1 MPQMTSARPFAG
13 PSPAK
18 RLAGLALTLGLVLG
32 LAACGGGNKA
42 SQAAARVNKSEITVH
57 QINFVLQ
64 QQRGI
69 TAEQADAA
77 SAQILQR
84 LVDQELAVQ
93 QAGDLRLDR
102 EPRVLQML
110 EAARREVLARAFA
123 ERIGE
128 GATPPTAEQIKAYYD
143 ANPALFAQ
151 RRVYNL
157 QEITIEATPEQ
168 VQQLRAKLGELG
180 SLDAVFAYLRSEN
193 LRFAANQA
201 VRPAEQLPLASV
213 NAFAAMRPGQ
223 AALNATPR
231 GAQLVIVADAR
242 DQPVG
247 EEQARPAIEQYL
259 LNQRRRELLDQEMK
273 RLRAA
278 AHIEYIGKFAETAPA
293 AAAAGTGAPAAPQAA
308 DVPPAPAGPAP
319 QGAPAAPA
327 APGAGTLDPS
337 DISKGLGIKR

>member
-1 MPQMTSARPFAG
+1 MPAASRLRPCR
-13 PSPAK
+13 PA
-18 RLAGLALTLGLVLG
+18 LALAFALS
-32 LAACGGGNKA
+32 LAACGGGGKA
-42 SQAAARVNKSEITVH
+42 SQTAARVNKSEITVH

-69 TAEQADAA
+69 TPERADAA
-77 SAQILQR
+77 GAQILQR

-93 QAGDLRLDR
+93 QAGELRLDR
-102 EPRVLQML
+102 DPRVLQML
-110 EAARREVLARAFA
+110 EAARREVLARAYA

-128 GATPPTAEQIKAYYD
+128 GATPPTAQEVKAYYD

-157 QEITIEATPEQ
+157 QEIAIEATSEQ
-168 VQQLRAKLGELG
+168 REQLRAKLGELA
-180 SLDAVFAYLRSEN
+180 SVDAIVDYLRSQN
-193 LRFAANQA
+193 LRFTANQA

-213 NAFAAMRPGQ
+213 EAFAAVRPGQ
-223 AALNATPR
+223 AVFNPTPR

-242 DQPVG
+242 VQPVG

-259 LNQRRRELLDQEMK
+259 LNQRRREMLDQDMK

-278 AHIEYIGKFAETAPA
+278 ATIEYIGKFAETAA
-293 AAAAGTGAPAAPQAA
+293 KTTAPAAEAPVTPVGAA
-308 DVPPAPAGPAP
+308 PEPP
-319 QGAPAAPA
+319 APAAPA
-327 APGAGTLDPS
+327 MPAAPGGTGTSTLDPT

>member
-1 MPQMTSARPFAG
+1 MTPVSRKPAAPRRVPLRSA
-13 PSPAK
+13 
-18 RLAGLALTLGLVLG
+18 LALALTLG
-32 LAACGGGNKA
+32 LAACGGGDKA
-42 SQAAARVNKSEITVH
+42 SQTAARVNKSEITVH

-69 TAEQADAA
+69 TPEQADAA

-93 QAGDLRLDR
+93 QAGELRLDR

-110 EAARREVLARAFA
+110 EAARREVLARAYA

-128 GATPPTAEQIKAYYD
+128 GAAAPTAQEIKAYYD

-157 QEITIEATPEQ
+157 QEIAIEATPEQ
-168 VQQLRAKLGELG
+168 RERLRAKIGELA
-180 SLDAVFAYLRSEN
+180 SVDAIVGYLRSES
-193 LRFAANQA
+193 LRFSANQA

-213 NAFAAMRPGQ
+213 KAFAAMRPGQ
-223 AALNATPR
+223 AVFNATPR

-259 LNQRRRELLDQEMK
+259 LNQRRRELLDQDIK

-278 AHIEYIGKFAETAPA
+278 ATIEYIGKFAETAAKAAAPA
-293 AAAAGTGAPAAPQAA
+293 AADAAAPAL
-308 DVPPAPAGPAP
+308 G
-319 QGAPAAPA
+319 APA
-327 APGAGTLDPS
+327 APGAGAD
-337 DISKGLGIKR
+337 R